1 MSDPTATGPIAPG
14 RPGGRRLRDAVSAAL
29 TALAC
34 LLLPCGA
41 LAVWA
46 SHGLADTGRY
56 VGTMAPLAADPDVRD
71 AVADAVGDGLVREL
85 GAEGS
90 PALAAFVR
98 DAVRSFTH
106 TEAYATAW
114 EAGNRAVHDAVLHAV
129 RDERAAPGPVTVD
142 LAPVAAEVKERL
154 VADRVPFARH
164 IPVEHTEVA
173 VVPARDVPGL
183 RKGYRMLDTAA
194 LWLPL
199 SAVALA
205 VAGIAVA
212 GCRRRALVATGLGTA
227 LGGALLGAAVFAGRR
242 LTLADLPERVHR
254 PAAGAVYD
262 ALTAGLRTASWLL
275 VALGAG
281 VALLSWLAGH
291 HHRLPGLRHRVK
303 APDGAAPAP
312 PAAPPRARV

>member
-1 MSDPTATGPIAPG
+1 M
-14 RPGGRRLRDAVSAAL
+14 RNAVSAVL

-71 AVADAVGDGLVREL
+71 AVADAVGDGVVREL

-90 PALAAFVR
+90 PALGAFVR
-98 DAVRSFTH
+98 EAVRSFTH
-106 TEAYATAW
+106 TEAYRTAW

-129 RDERAAPGPVTVD
+129 RDDRAAPGPVTVD
-142 LAPVAAEVKERL
+142 LAPVAAEVKARL
-154 VADRVPFARH
+154 VADRVPFARN

-183 RKGYRMLDTAA
+183 RKGYQVLDTAA

-205 VAGIAVA
+205 VAGVAVA
-212 GCRRRALVATGLGTA
+212 GCRRRALTATGLGAA
-227 LGGALLGAAVFAGRR
+227 LGGALLGVAVVVGRH
-242 LTLADLPERVHR
+242 LTLADLPEPIHR

-291 HHRLPGLRHRVK
+291 RHRLTGGRRAQ
-303 APDGAAPAP
+303 APDGTAPAP
-312 PAAPPRARV
+312 PAPPPRARV